1 MRPNQLPYFFELV
14 KSIREIKGIGMQ
26 GKKNDR
32 SAWINNVFE
41 QFLED
46 FKADRRFTRVQ
57 KNEKQ
62 LRTFRTV
69 LSLITEEDDL
79 V

>member
-14 KSIREIKGIGMQ
+14 KSIRKIKGIGMQ